1 MDPTLW
7 VFVNLIYSPDS
18 SQTMYQDG
26 ADRGTNFPHSNFPCA
41 YTWLFEGGE
50 VKRQVVSDYFV
61 VIVLF
66 AVFLGPCP
74 ASKKIIR
81 KFRSR
86 VIVLQY
92 WTFKNTNL
100 TPKHRRSVVLRSRVS
115 IRKGLGL
122 YGAPFPPKIDLCIR
136 YSSCCILCYL
146 TQCDIQL
153 YVLTSWSNFSIVLGT
168 FCFSHWHATISEG
181 IKMFNLFMNNAM
193 QVSTVNDKNS
203 YLSHSVTMSL

>member
-1 MDPTLW
+1 MSFCQL
-7 VFVNLIYSPDS
+7 NLLPRFLANDVSRWRRSWDQQDFHTRTSHVLILDFLKVVKLKGRLFQIISLS
-18 SQTMYQDG
+18 S
-26 ADRGTNFPHSNFPCA
+26 
-41 YTWLFEGGE
+41 
-50 VKRQVVSDYFV
+50 YF
-61 VIVLF
+61 F

-74 ASKKIIR
+74 ASKKIMR

-92 WTFKNTNL
+92 WTFRNTNL
-100 TPKHRRSVVLRSRVS
+100 TPKHRRSVVLRSSFS

-136 YSSCCILCYL
+136 YSSGCILCYL

-153 YVLTSWSNFSIVLGT
+153 YVLTSWLNFSIVHGT